1 MKASEANLLK
11 FLQKPAQFVIPIYQR
26 PYSWNLN
33 QCNQLWKDV
42 LSANE
47 VNVKGHFLGSV
58 VYIEKGIYQVTAMPL
73 LLVIDGQQR
82 LTTVSLLLAAL
93 SRALRA
99 SSNEDNIK
107 AADKINNYY
116 LFNDMESKE
125 DRYKLLLTRTD
136 KDTFT
141 AVIENRRLPENH
153 SVNVVTNFAFFEDQI
168 KNSKL
173 SLLEIANCLH
183 KLLIVDIALDH
194 QNDNPQL
201 IFESLNST
209 GLDLSQADLI
219 RNFVLMSLP
228 REEQERIYNDLWY
241 PMERRFGDSGYVE
254 LFDRFMRDY
263 LTVETGNIPNIREVY
278 GTFKQYVSN
287 QTGKRTLQQI
297 IENVFLFSGYFVKL
311 VFARE
316 EDKEIN
322 EIIKDIN
329 SLKVEVAYPF
339 LLELYFDYDHG
350 HLPRAEF
357 IEILKIVENYVFRRS
372 ICGIPTN
379 SMNSTFATIG
389 KEIGRTTNYLENVKI
404 AFMIKDSYRRF
415 PDSEEFKREFMVKD
429 VYNLRNRNYLLR
441 KLENNDRKEP
451 VIVEEY
457 TIEHIMPQNENLS
470 PEWKATLGTDWER
483 VHKEYLHTIGN
494 LTLTGYNSELS
505 DRPFLEKQKM
515 KGGFADSPIRLNH
528 YLATTDTWN
537 ESKIKHRAEQLADLA
552 VKIWDMPKVD
562 EEILKKE
569 KVEKKSGKRDR
580 VYGIDVHAQY
590 LKGDLLN
597 VFQELRKRILN
608 LDASAQ
614 EEIKRRYIAYKVDGS
629 NFVDVI
635 PQRKKLLLSLKLAAN
650 VINDP
655 NGVCRDVSEVGR
667 WGNGITEAPVSSL
680 NDIDYAM
687 GLVKQSFEGQRQLET
702 E

>member
-1 MKASEANLLK
+1 MK
-11 FLQKPAQFVIPIYQR
+11 
-26 PYSWNLN
+26 
-33 QCNQLWKDV
+33 
-42 LSANE
+42 
-47 VNVKGHFLGSV
+47 
-58 VYIEKGIYQVTAMPL
+58 
-73 LLVIDGQQR
+73 
-82 LTTVSLLLAAL
+82 
-93 SRALRA
+93 
-99 SSNEDNIK
+99 
-107 AADKINNYY
+107 
-116 LFNDMESKE
+116 
-125 DRYKLLLTRTD
+125 
-136 KDTFT
+136 
-141 AVIENRRLPENH
+141 
-153 SVNVVTNFAFFEDQI
+153 
-168 KNSKL
+168 
-173 SLLEIANCLH
+173 
-183 KLLIVDIALDH
+183 
-194 QNDNPQL
+194 
-201 IFESLNST
+201 
-209 GLDLSQADLI
+209 
-219 RNFVLMSLP
+219 
-228 REEQERIYNDLWY
+228 
-241 PMERRFGDSGYVE
+241 
-254 LFDRFMRDY
+254 
-263 LTVETGNIPNIREVY
+263 
-278 GTFKQYVSN
+278 
-287 QTGKRTLQQI
+287 
-297 IENVFLFSGYFVKL
+297 
-311 VFARE
+311 
-316 EDKEIN
+316 
-322 EIIKDIN
+322 
-329 SLKVEVAYPF
+329 
-339 LLELYFDYDHG
+339 
-350 HLPRAEF
+350 
-357 IEILKIVENYVFRRS
+357 
-372 ICGIPTN
+372 
-379 SMNSTFATIG
+379 
-389 KEIGRTTNYLENVKI
+389 
-404 AFMIKDSYRRF
+404 
-415 PDSEEFKREFMVKD
+415 
-429 VYNLRNRNYLLR
+429 
-441 KLENNDRKEP
+441 
-451 VIVEEY
+451 
-457 TIEHIMPQNENLS
+457 
-470 PEWKATLGTDWER
+470 